1 LSALRVLVVATVL
14 GRGPSGVHRHAV
26 EILPRAARILGAQ
39 GGELVLLEGREP
51 IRAPELDGIARL
63 ASGAPFGPAWRRAA
77 PERRAILHALA
88 HAKDRPFDVV
98 HQGHLPFA
106 TALIRRTGAAPVWL
120 VHDTRKLEASGHGL
134 ASKLAAAVGRH
145 VARRAARDAL
155 GIVCVSAATATDLA
169 RRVACVRGRTALVP
183 NAADHLAVRA
193 RTPALPAFN
202 LGVGHLEPRKG
213 WRTAI
218 AALARDPELP
228 PLWIAG
234 AAHGRRGAQELA
246 ALEVM
251 ARALGVADRLRI
263 LGAVGDHELEQLLAT
278 AAAVVL
284 PSQLEGFSIPALE
297 ALHAGTPLALS
308 DIPAHREVAGELA
321 HYFPPGDAEQCAAAQ
336 RAARSQPRE
345 RTELA
350 ANSAHRFRWDHS
362 AQALVNAWRS
372 AAHARS

>member
-1 LSALRVLVVATVL
+1 MSALRVLVVATVL

-134 ASKLAAAVGRH
+134 ASNLAAAVGRH

-218 AALARDPELP
+218 AALAHDPELP

-297 ALHAGTPLALS
+297 AYP
-308 DIPAHREVAGELA
+308 
-321 HYFPPGDAEQCAAAQ
+321 
-336 RAARSQPRE
+336 RAAISPPTAKSR
-345 RTELA
+345 
-350 ANSAHRFRWDHS
+350 ANSRIISHPATPSSARQLNAPRGHSRAS
-362 AQALVNAWRS
+362 AQNSRQTPRTGSVGTTRPKRWS
-372 AAHARS
+372 THGARRYTRVVDNTK